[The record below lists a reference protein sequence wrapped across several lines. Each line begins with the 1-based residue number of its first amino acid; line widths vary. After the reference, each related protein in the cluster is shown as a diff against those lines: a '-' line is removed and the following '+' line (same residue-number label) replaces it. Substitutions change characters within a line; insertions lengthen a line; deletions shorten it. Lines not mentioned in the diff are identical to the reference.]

1 MDCSPLSYVAPISSD
16 ARIRAYGFLWSHIVP
31 RNDQYNMQRF
41 FVTFPLSID
50 LILTDPDIVHQL
62 TRVMRIVIGDKVVL
76 FDGDGSET
84 TYEIMTIAKKSLSL
98 R

>member
-1 MDCSPLSYVAPISSD
+1 
-16 ARIRAYGFLWSHIVP
+16 
-31 RNDQYNMQRF
+31 MQRF

-50 LILTDPDIVHQL
+50 LVLTDPDIVHQL
-62 TRVMRIVIGDKVVL
+62 TRVMRVVIGDRVVL

-84 TYEIMTIAKKSLSL
+84 TYEIMTLTKKSLSL